1 MISIIVFLTFSI
13 FSILIFIQTSIPV
26 PSSVSG
32 VIEELLVADGDT
44 VTAGTDLCKIRITGK
59 RED

>member
-1 MISIIVFLTFSI
+1 MILIIVFLTFSTSI
-13 FSILIFIQTSIPV
+13 FMQTSIPV

-59 RED
+59 IED

>member
-1 MISIIVFLTFSI
+1 MISIIKFVTFSI
-13 FSILIFIQTSIPV
+13 SIFIQTSIPV

-44 VTAGTDLCKIRITGK
+44 VMAGTDLCKIRITGK
-59 RED
+59 IVED